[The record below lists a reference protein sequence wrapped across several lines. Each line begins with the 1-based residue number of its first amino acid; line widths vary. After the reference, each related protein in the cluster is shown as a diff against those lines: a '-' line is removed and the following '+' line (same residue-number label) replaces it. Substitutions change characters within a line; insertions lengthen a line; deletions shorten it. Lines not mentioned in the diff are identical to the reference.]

1 MVLRQAGQLTVSAQ
15 IDPAVSQVGDGGA
28 GSLDHHRCGG
38 GPGSVGVKPVR
49 ALVTLKQ
56 LGVIVGMKDRLRDG
70 VEGLTERAVKE
81 VLGTERTGGLGQR
94 DLA

>member
-1 MVLRQAGQLTVSAQ
+1 M
-15 IDPAVSQVGDGGA
+15 
-28 GSLDHHRCGG
+28 
-38 GPGSVGVKPVR
+38 R